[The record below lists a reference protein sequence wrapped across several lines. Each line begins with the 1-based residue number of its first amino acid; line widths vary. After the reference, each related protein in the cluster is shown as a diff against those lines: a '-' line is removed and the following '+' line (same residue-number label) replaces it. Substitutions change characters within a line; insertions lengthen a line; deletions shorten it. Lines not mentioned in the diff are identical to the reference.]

1 LAEIPGILPSL
12 AEPMEVRWEA
22 QGGVSATTT
31 TGVLVLADFM
41 TATTRG
47 LEAATGRTIWS
58 RPARSQEYC
67 GASSIAI
74 GSEEAGAA
82 SGTVDT
88 LLLCAPSA
96 TLGDDGT
103 LTFGPLSVDLVDPRD
118 GRVVHTLTT
127 SGASLSTVQ
136 TPAGIGLLTLTED
149 MHVRLSVWNGST
161 GEPVSDATSAE
172 VVTLDP
178 AYGGAL
184 SWNQDGDRIELL
196 TEPGITFDLAT
207 GQEVAGAGVGPAA
220 SEGATRTETLPS
232 GQQVTVTL
240 FGDGDALGTS
250 AMTVH
255 LPDGRTVSWTFSF
268 SDASA
273 GHGTV
278 TAAGGTSFPLPG
290 TPMLAN
296 VTDGSEPD
304 VVVAHDTAGRSTVG
318 LDRAGRTLWTVAGGG
333 EGYALLRI
341 DGVLVAQF
349 SSEVR
354 AIDVHD
360 GTVLWTARAD
370 PSAMSAG
377 FSDGRR
383 VLLLEPGHD
392 RTQQAVVCRDLT
404 DGTELWRLPTP
415 THIGWLSPTTN
426 GRQVLASTGDK
437 VYSLE

>member
-1 LAEIPGILPSL
+1 
-12 AEPMEVRWEA
+12 MEVRWEA

-47 LEAATGRTIWS
+47 LDSATGRELWS
-58 RPARSQEYC
+58 RTAPGGLQEYC
-67 GASSIAI
+67 GPSSVAM
-74 GSEEAGAA
+74 GTEAPSPTAGA
-82 SGTVDT
+82 GPVDT
-88 LLLCAPSA
+88 LLLCAPSTA
-96 TLGDDGT
+96 FVDGAAP
-103 LTFGPLSVDLVDPRD
+103 TFGPQSVDLVDPRS
-118 GRVVHTLTT
+118 GVVVHTLRT

-149 MHVRLSVWNGST
+149 MHVRLSVWDGAT

-184 SWNQDGDRIELL
+184 SWNQDNADRIDLL
-196 TEPGITFDLAT
+196 TEPRITFDLAT
-207 GQEVAGAGVGPAA
+207 GREVAGAGVGPVA
-220 SEGATRTETLPS
+220 SEGSTRTETLPS

-240 FGDGDALGTS
+240 FGDGDKPGTS
-250 AMTVH
+250 AMTLH
-255 LPDGRTVSWTFSF
+255 LPDGRTVSWTVSF

-278 TAAGGTSFPLPG
+278 TAADGTSFPLPG
-290 TPMLAN
+290 TPMLAS
-296 VTDGSEPD
+296 VTDDSEPN
-304 VVVAHDTAGRSTVG
+304 VFVAHDTAGHATVG
-318 LDRAGRTLWTVAGGG
+318 LDRAGRTLWTVPGGG

-341 DGVLVAQF
+341 DGVMVAQF

-392 RTQQAVVCRDLT
+392 TTPQAVVCRDLT

-415 THIGWLSPTTN
+415 THIGWLSLTTN